1 MAKGVRLIWH
11 LEMLNP
17 FLLKC
22 VRLDMIAVK
31 QLYDSSN
38 RRYRH
43 TQNILHIIVMVDG
56 APRPI
61 YMQYKYPFAK

>member
-1 MAKGVRLIWH
+1 
-11 LEMLNP
+11 
-17 FLLKC
+17 
-22 VRLDMIAVK
+22 MIAVK